1 MNYRTDQTVA
11 VRALK
16 NAAPYIRMFKGKA
29 FVIKAGGAVFAEP
42 ESTRALMEQVAI
54 LHQVG
59 IKVVLVHG
67 GGPQVTELEDALGI
81 ETRMVQGRRV
91 TDEKSIDVTTMVLNG
106 LINTRILAICRDLN
120 IEAVG
125 ISGVD
130 AGLIRAHKRPP
141 ARVEGGDGEPVDFG
155 FVGDIDAVDADVL
168 RKQLDNGLMPVVSP
182 LSADANGVLLNINAD
197 TVAAAIGAALG
208 AEKLIL
214 CTGAPGILERVNDPT
229 SVISY
234 TDLKGLKQLREN
246 GSLSGG
252 MLPKATAI
260 ETAIRGGVRRVHVIS
275 YNIPDA
281 VLAEV
286 FTNEGTGTLIVAD
299 TNALTAAEQ
308 QSGGH

>member
-1 MNYRTDQTVA
+1 V
-11 VRALK
+11 
-16 NAAPYIRMFKGKA
+16 
-29 FVIKAGGAVFAEP
+29 FVIKAGGAVFVDT
-42 ESTRALMEQVAI
+42 ESTRDLIEQVAI

-81 ETRMVQGRRV
+81 ETRMVKGRRV

-106 LINTRILAICRDLN
+106 LINTRILAVCRDLN

-155 FVGDIDAVDADVL
+155 FVGDIDTVDADVL

-197 TVAAAIGAALG
+197 TVAAALGAALG

-214 CTGAPGILERVNDPT
+214 CTSAPGILERLNDPT

-252 MLPKATAI
+252 MLPKAAAI

-275 YNIPDA
+275 CDIPDT

-286 FTNEGTGTLIVAD
+286 FTNEGTGTLVVAD
-299 TNALTAAEQ
+299 INALSAAEQ
-308 QSGGH
+308 QSGGR